1 MLKSDIKE
9 LKDNVQKLNA
19 NNFKMQCSNII
30 RDIKIQKTYEK
41 YERLLNSYKILYFRK
56 IANIILDALIK
67 NHKEFLYKTRDIF
80 CDSNKPLIKRNMFGL
95 IISKEKINEVNMNSI
110 NLLIDFLMY
119 VKDIAPSIIH
129 LVEKFP
135 VQIEI
140 LFNIFGKE
148 KIKKEGENY
157 IINSLELINTL
168 FSEQKQSS
176 EADEI
181 NNIENKVN
189 NENSNKRSNYS
200 DIFEDEQINQT
211 NKIIKEI
218 DEKYGNSSS
227 SSDNFISTNEEKIIH
242 NNQIITS
249 ENYSNQID
257 FDYKEERDN
266 NDKVKE
272 TCDKKINSPRMD
284 YKIKIEDIT
293 KELDEYEENEN
304 FSISEMIQR
313 IEQIDLEN
321 ILSKEGKKLNQNELI
336 KLKCL
341 KKFKDD
347 IRNSYKEND
356 NIEIIDGNFIFKKW
370 KNSFKRN
377 YKADISFKKLVI
389 FNRKL
394 TLDEIK
400 KVAINLIGSLN
411 LEIFVEDPGNFA
423 SKIENVL
430 EKKEFDSYNKK
441 LLKN

>member
-1 MLKSDIKE
+1 MIVPELTQILFTLTFALLIYILFTLSSKKLMLKSDIKE

-129 LVEKFP
+129 LAEKFP

-189 NENSNKRSNYS
+189 NENSNKRSSYS

-211 NKIIKEI
+211 N
-218 DEKYGNSSS
+218 
-227 SSDNFISTNEEKIIH
+227 
-242 NNQIITS
+242 
-249 ENYSNQID
+249 
-257 FDYKEERDN
+257 R
-266 NDKVKE
+266 
-272 TCDKKINSPRMD
+272 
-284 YKIKIEDIT
+284 
-293 KELDEYEENEN
+293 
-304 FSISEMIQR
+304 
-313 IEQIDLEN
+313 
-321 ILSKEGKKLNQNELI
+321 
-336 KLKCL
+336 
-341 KKFKDD
+341 
-347 IRNSYKEND
+347 
-356 NIEIIDGNFIFKKW
+356 
-370 KNSFKRN
+370 
-377 YKADISFKKLVI
+377 
-389 FNRKL
+389 
-394 TLDEIK
+394 
-400 KVAINLIGSLN
+400 
-411 LEIFVEDPGNFA
+411 
-423 SKIENVL
+423 
-430 EKKEFDSYNKK
+430 
-441 LLKN
+441 